1 MININFFKIK
11 SFAAV
16 FGTCLYGGWISK
28 AMNLNDID
36 HALDQNKF
44 TQLHGGGEELVK
56 FGTGEFWKFLGLAFC
71 KYKYIYRQPL
81 K

>member
-44 TQLHGGGEELVK
+44 T
-56 FGTGEFWKFLGLAFC
+56 
-71 KYKYIYRQPL
+71 
-81 K
+81 